1 MTRRK
6 TLNQLISF
14 EQFKNRISRK
24 NSDENDTK
32 KNEVIVIFTDQISIN
47 RFLIKKKKQINLII
61 KAKKK

>member
-47 RFLIKKKKQINLII
+47 RFLIKKKKTN
-61 KAKKK
+61 KSYN